1 VNRVLLWLLISVA
14 VWEGL
19 VYLHSHPRFWLRVVQ
34 GCTWVGT
41 RALYIYNITKT
52 SQERRDADHRARE
65 GVRPRT
71 GDTVTDIEEYLRRKR
86 SP

>member
-1 VNRVLLWLLISVA
+1 VVSVA
-14 VWEGL
+14 VWEGF

-34 GCTWVGT
+34 GCTWVGM
-41 RALYIYNITKT
+41 RALHIHGITKT

-65 GVRPRT
+65 DART